1 MKIKFVI
8 MPLVIFLMV
17 LFVGCQSTKDTEVKA
32 KDTEIKIL
40 GTGDLH
46 SILTD

>member
-32 KDTEIKIL
+32 KIQKL
-40 GTGDLH
+40 KY
-46 SILTD
+46 

>member
-17 LFVGCQSTKDTEVKA
+17 LFVGCQRKKDPEVKA
-32 KDTEIKIL
+32 KDKEIKIL
-40 GTGDLH
+40 GTGD
-46 SILTD
+46 